1 MQDKFGYIIF
11 INCEKRNCILTK
23 WDHKFR
29 PLQCLYKFLIISP
42 DMVIEKRVHH
52 KLLPYYIVSVAY
64 MNKTSTFS
72 LRKYLEAWV
81 WYNLAPSIFN
91 HANEIPS
98 INNWPLVIQN
108 LAIIKPDRLLEV
120 PILLSKIMDMFTELI
135 INAYN
140 FPSSSTCIENMVV
153 L

>member
-1 MQDKFGYIIF
+1 
-11 INCEKRNCILTK
+11 
-23 WDHKFR
+23 
-29 PLQCLYKFLIISP
+29 
-42 DMVIEKRVHH
+42 MVIEKRVHH